1 MRLLYRRYRHGF
13 LPAAVAAKFAL
24 PAAARIAL
32 AVVRFALAVAR
43 FAAALCAS
51 CRRRDCRGLVASA
64 LGCSLVPT
72 RGRVCFGLLLLPGFL
87 PDGRLLL
94 HACLLMAGCCCCW
107 PADGWLV
114 LLAC

>member
-1 MRLLYRRYRHGF
+1 MGLLCRRYRHGF

-43 FAAALCAS
+43 FAVALCAS

-72 RGRVCFGLLLLPGFL
+72 RDRVCFGLLLPVCK
-87 PDGRLLL
+87 
-94 HACLLMAGCCCCW
+94 AMAGCCYLVSLLMVDCCY
-107 PADGWLV
+107 